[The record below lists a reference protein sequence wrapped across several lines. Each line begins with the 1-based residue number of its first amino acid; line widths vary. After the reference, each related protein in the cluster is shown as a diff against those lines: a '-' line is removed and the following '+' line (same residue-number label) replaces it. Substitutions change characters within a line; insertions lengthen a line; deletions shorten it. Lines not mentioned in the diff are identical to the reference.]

1 MLQTLVAS
9 HHVLASPSS
18 AGWPSRISVTR
29 PNRVHA
35 FALRLTP
42 SSQGAPAARLLR
54 AAAPSTSWRTSTYH
68 VRYLSIEEISQ
79 ASPGTPK
86 ARRQDLT
93 SCLTAGVIPQ
103 TPGRRSQCPLSAG
116 DWFHPFLQRM
126 AGKRKPCRNGDCAP
140 ATGFTRVRCVT
151 ALETSTSQWRL
162 CAGDW
167 FHPLRRT

>member
-86 ARRQDLT
+86 TQWHSAAVATTNPGERRVSTRRCAARPRLRPFGYGSNKMRAACRDSDRLWHDVARGNV
-93 SCLTAGVIPQ
+93 SRLLRV
-103 TPGRRSQCPLSAG
+103 TPCSR
-116 DWFHPFLQRM
+116 
-126 AGKRKPCRNGDCAP
+126 
-140 ATGFTRVRCVT
+140 
-151 ALETSTSQWRL
+151 
-162 CAGDW
+162 
-167 FHPLRRT
+167 